1 MVISKF
7 LAGFFS
13 PTSSSS
19 CHIARKC
26 FSHHNR
32 HQVCQT
38 NGGGEMRYP
47 AQSKRKGAGYES
59 LSNALSEFEGNDSD
73 HATKCT

>member
-7 LAGFFS
+7 LAGFFFS
-13 PTSSSS
+13 SSSS

-26 FSHHNR
+26 FSQ

-47 AQSKRKGAGYES
+47 AQSKRKGARYES